1 MFPKRGDG
9 ISGTSVQ
16 HKYAANKSVLY
27 CLELLEFGSREV
39 EEEVITIIKVGKDV
53 RRSNDDG
60 NIERD

>member
-1 MFPKRGDG
+1 MELFPKRGDG

-39 EEEVITIIKVGKDV
+39 EEEVITIIKVG
-53 RRSNDDG
+53 
-60 NIERD
+60 